1 MKDQNK
7 KLQQYTALATTVLGA
22 GVANGQIVYTDIAD
36 TTIDTHKGYYDLD
49 MDNDGSPDFRIQQYL
64 DTGST
69 GLIDAIMVTPF
80 DSLYGRTMG
89 ELENGFS
96 YPFRLVPGDS
106 IGLSSEWQGNT
117 DEQRGYLVFQY
128 NGTPYPNSNWKGPVN
143 NGYLGLRI
151 FKNTGFH
158 FGWVR
163 LDIAA
168 DNRSFIVKDFAYN
181 STGNEGMLAAEPTI
195 SIVERMLEDLTV
207 GQSGTTL
214 YLEKPESYGAI
225 ELRVLSMDGRE
236 MLTDTW
242 VDTYQELSVS
252 ELRNQAILV
261 EFTYRGVRH
270 TKKILLL
277 ED

>member
-1 MKDQNK
+1 MKDQKK
-7 KLQQYTALATTVLGA
+7 KLQQYTALASTVLGA

-36 TTIDTHKGYYDLD
+36 TTIDTHEGYYDVD

-96 YPFRLVPGDS
+96 YPFRLTPGDS
-106 IGLSSEWQGNT
+106 IGLNSEWQGNT
-117 DEQRGYLVFQY
+117 DNQRGYLVFQY

-143 NGYLGLRI
+143 DGYLGLRI

-168 DNRSFIVKDFAYN
+168 DNRSFTVKDFAYN

-207 GQSGTTL
+207 GQQGNTL
-214 YLEKPESYGAI
+214 YLEKPANYGDVKV
-225 ELRVLSMDGRE
+225 RVLSIEGRE
-236 MLTDTW
+236 IHNATW
-242 VDTYQELSVS
+242 EAAYVEIPVNDV
-252 ELRNQAILV
+252 RNQPILV